1 MSLCQ
6 NHSHIYLFQVYN
18 DLTCSCECDTTVTC
32 PPMFTYDE
40 GTCSCVCDSSF
51 SCPERQRLDTAS
63 CQCVCE
69 SPTTCPTGQ
78 TYDSSTC
85 RCECNTEQQCCEGQV
100 FDESSCSCRCEST
113 LSCSSG
119 YVFDS
124 KSCRCV
130 CEGSISED
138 VWNDQFEACKRDHHK
153 LFSIFSCGCECPKY
167 LKCPGKKIIDPNTCR
182 CVCPTTSCTSPKYLD
197 PYTCDCQCSRYQQCD
212 YGYQWDSNEC
222 RCKCQENLLHCW
234 GKKIADL
241 TTCRCVCP
249 ETSCVHPKV
258 MNNYTCGCECGNYQQ
273 CSHGYH
279 WDSDECRCKC
289 WERPCPHGHKFN
301 KVTCKCES
309 MCPHANTRC
318 HRPYYTF
325 DYDTCQ
331 CKCSRTCRDHEVL
344 DSECRCRR
352 KQQPTTTYT
361 SPPTSPSPLN
371 TDVCSNLRSYYDCY
385 YSASTHGVSCRYVPY
400 TVIISHNNVYDT
412 SSIN

>member
-1 MSLCQ
+1 MYTF
-6 NHSHIYLFQVYN
+6 N
-18 DLTCSCECDTTVTC
+18 
-32 PPMFTYDE
+32 E

-113 LSCSSG
+113 LNCSSG

-124 KSCRCV
+124 KSCQCV

-138 VWNDQFEACKRDHHK
+138 VWYAQFDKCRCDHHK
-153 LFSIFSCGCECPKY
+153 IFSIFSCGCECPKY
-167 LKCPGKKIIDPNTCR
+167 LKCQKNKIVDPNTCR
-182 CVCPTTSCTSPKYLD
+182 CVCPPSSCTSSKYLD
-197 PYTCDCQCSRYQQCD
+197 PYTCDCKCRKNHQWWCGH
-212 YGYQWDSNEC
+212 GYQWDSNEC

-234 GKKIADL
+234 GKKVADL

-249 ETSCVHPKV
+249 ETSCVLPKR
-258 MNNYTCGCECGNYQQ
+258 MNNYTCGCECGNYQR
-273 CSHGYH
+273 CSHGYR

-289 WERPCPHGHKFN
+289 WERTCHHGHKFN

-309 MCPHANTRC
+309 MCPHANTWC
-318 HRPYYTF
+318 HRPYHTF
-325 DYDTCQ
+325 DYNTCQ
-331 CKCSRTCRDHEVL
+331 CKCSRTCRDHEVQ

-361 SPPTSPSPLN
+361 SPPTSPPLN
-371 TDVCSNLRSYYDCY
+371 TDVCSNLRSYYKCIH
-385 YSASTHGVSCRYVPY
+385 SGNTHGVSCRYVGLLVYY
-400 TVIISHNNVYDT
+400 TMFNIVRCYMTQIL
-412 SSIN
+412 SSC